1 MEQVQKKKSH
11 HSSEHTLSLECIA
24 WFKNEY
30 ERFGAGCIIPVP
42 NELARKRK
50 DIVIKEGCSDL
61 IILLPSKVLF
71 VELKIGY
78 NSQQENQINF
88 ESLVNNL
95 GFEYYVV
102 KSVEQFKSIL

>member
-1 MEQVQKKKSH
+1 MT
-11 HSSEHTLSLECIA
+11 EHTLSLVCIA

-30 ERFGAGCIIPVP
+30 ERFGTGCVIPVP

-50 DIVIKEGCSDL
+50 DIVIKDGCSDL

-71 VELKIGY
+71 IELKVGY
-78 NSQQENQINF
+78 NSQQDNQINF